1 MGGVLATFGLFCP
14 TLRRFHQAGSTFC
27 GLLAKSLSAD
37 FCTPFLGSIFDPF
50 FGLRVFG
57 KLLVLRDF
65 LKLYGGFGPVFG
77 PLFARTFHRD
87 FCHRGVR
94 VSSKGGMY
102 LVGVVGSCRILI
114 LWMSGK
120 WQVRGE
126 VVYAGRRMSS
136 GACLCRRSGHNKG
149 PKVMKSR
156 GECTVKN
163 WPKKGSPAAC
173 KTKKVP

>member
-1 MGGVLATFGLFCP
+1 LATLGDFRPTFGGVLATFGLFCP

-65 LKLYGGFGPVFG
+65 LKLYGVFG

-87 FCHRGVR
+87 FHLPREGVFH
-94 VSSKGGMY
+94 V
-102 LVGVVGSCRILI
+102 LVFTLGVGLV
-114 LWMSGK
+114 
-120 WQVRGE
+120 QFVDQ
-126 VVYAGRRMSS
+126 
-136 GACLCRRSGHNKG
+136 
-149 PKVMKSR
+149 
-156 GECTVKN
+156 
-163 WPKKGSPAAC
+163 
-173 KTKKVP
+173 